1 MSLPHRCIHVLW
13 GLRRAPAS
21 SSRDSADPRS
31 SRSPREAPVR
41 RQRMPVQYSRRRG
54 AATPPTG
61 TARHDVLVAAAQL
74 RVRHAPR
81 LLWPAP
87 AASRAQAAASTERST
102 PSIDPRGAAAAGG
115 YTSARSA
122 HRVDAGRA
130 PPAFEPEAGG
140 SACPPCGRRCLHT
153 SQSRGAGGH
162 PPPAPAAPSAA
173 RARNLGGTLTMCLTY
188 TGGPPLAEASLRAL
202 RALARLRRAAEARPR
217 VDARF

>member
-21 SSRDSADPRS
+21 SSRDLADPRS
-31 SRSPREAPVR
+31 SRSPREAPLR

-87 AASRAQAAASTERST
+87 AASRAHPAASTELST

-130 PPAFEPEAGG
+130 PPAFEPEPGG
-140 SACPPCGRRCLHT
+140 SVCPV
-153 SQSRGAGGH
+153 
-162 PPPAPAAPSAA
+162 PPPLPSHLTVTRRRRSPPPPLLPLHARLAHGTSAEPSPEPRAPSADRLDFPA
-173 RARNLGGTLTMCLTY
+173 RESRSHIGSRCRARPS
-188 TGGPPLAEASLRAL
+188 PPCY
-202 RALARLRRAAEARPR
+202 
-217 VDARF
+217 